1 MNGGNYKTMEVSRGS
16 RTLSQS
22 YTAVINGRQSVEIR
36 PQVSGTITQVCIAEG
51 AQVKKGQTLVIIDQV
66 PYKAALETA
75 IANVKSAEASVATAR
90 LTADSKEQ
98 LFKENV
104 VSAFDLQ
111 TARNSLLQAEATLA
125 QAKAEEVNARN
136 DLSYTEVKSPVD
148 GVSGMLPYRVG
159 ALVDASI
166 TTPLTTVS
174 DDTEMYV
181 YFSMTESQVLSL
193 IRQYKTLDEAMK
205 QMPEV
210 ELKLSDGL
218 TYAHKGRI
226 DAISGTIDTS
236 TGAVSLRATFPNPE
250 HILRNGG
257 SGTVVLPYIK
267 ENVLIVP
274 QEATYE
280 IQDKIFVYKVV
291 DGKATSSQV
300 SVFPI
305 NDGKEY
311 IVESGLEEGETII
324 AEGAGL
330 VQEGTVVGTPAAD
343 NAPAN

>member
-1 MNGGNYKTMEVSRGS
+1 MEVSRGS

-136 DLSYTEVKSPVD
+136 NLSYTEVKSPVD

-193 IRQYKTLDEAMK
+193 VRQYKTLDEALK

-250 HILRNGG
+250 HMLRNGG
-257 SGTVVLPYIK
+257 SGTVIFPYIK

-300 SVFPI
+300 SVFPV
-305 NDGKEY
+305 NNGKEY

-330 VQEGTVVGTPAAD
+330 VQEGTAVGTPTAD